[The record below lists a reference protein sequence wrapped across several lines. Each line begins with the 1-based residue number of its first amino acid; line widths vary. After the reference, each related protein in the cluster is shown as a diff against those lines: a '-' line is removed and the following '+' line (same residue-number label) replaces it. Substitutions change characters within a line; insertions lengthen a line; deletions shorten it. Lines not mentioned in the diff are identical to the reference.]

1 MGLAGNY
8 RDLERAEL
16 DSLLILSMTKFDILD
31 LSLDYGI
38 KYNLVDC
45 ILNLQPQIRKADYVL
60 KLACNHTDK
69 YDAKELAQEACHVIQ
84 KLGEDKIRFVLSHRP
99 FVKKISSDKETIIK
113 DKKQYNFIKSR
124 FSILY
129 YRKFNLNV

>member
-1 MGLAGNY
+1 MINNSCFGLLGLAGNY

-31 LSLDYGI
+31 LSLDYGV

-60 KLACNHTDK
+60 KLACNHRSMM
-69 YDAKELAQEACHVIQ
+69 Q
-84 KLGEDKIRFVLSHRP
+84 K
-99 FVKKISSDKETIIK
+99 
-113 DKKQYNFIKSR
+113 N
-124 FSILY
+124 
-129 YRKFNLNV
+129 